1 MEERLQKILAKA
13 GIASRRSAE
22 QLIRDGRIRING
34 QVVMEMGCKADPSH
48 DRITC
53 DGKPIVF
60 EEKSYVL
67 LNKPAGYVTTLS
79 DPQGRP
85 VVSDLINGIPL
96 RLFPVGRLDLDT
108 EGALL
113 MTNDGELGNAILHPR
128 FEVKKTYEALV
139 TGAPSLEKL
148 RRLELG
154 IEIDGGR
161 TRPAIIRVLKQYK
174 DQTLI
179 EVIIHEGKKRQVRKM
194 FQALNHRVLHL
205 KRTAYGK
212 LGLGTLPLGK
222 FRVLAPDDLK
232 KIFSGKIPF
241 TIKNIPD

>member
-34 QVVMEMGCKADPSH
+34 QVAMEMGCKADPSH

-139 TGAPSLEKL
+139 TGAPSPEKL
-148 RRLELG
+148 KRLEQG